1 MTAYVM
7 VSHSDDGNLTW
18 SHEEKFPLRQYE
30 TRVRLFR
37 QGSAHN
43 RVYRLRCSDNVSFTL
58 VSASAEISVAV

>member
-7 VSHSDDGNLTW
+7 ISHSDDGNLTW
-18 SHEEKFPLRQYE
+18 SHEEFYPLRPYE
-30 TRVRLFR
+30 TRIRLFR
-37 QGSAHN
+37 QGSAVN